1 MSEAAADGHE
11 ALIPQ
16 PNATAEDLRAAVVQI
31 APNQV
36 AVFDAER
43 TAAVEA
49 ARSQVDAAPMRRFL
63 RRWALAVAIERV
75 PARAARLSEL
85 EARAGQVESLAE
97 GRAIAA
103 EVAAIHAKAAAEA
116 GSRRRCAAPTD
127 PGRRIHAGPATP
139 PAAPCRRHIRLPP
152 VRRLVGPFA

>member
-1 MSEAAADGHE
+1 MSETAADGHGP
-11 ALIPQ
+11 LIPQ
-16 PNATAEDLRAAVVQI
+16 PKTTAEDLRAALVQI

-36 AVFDAER
+36 AAFDAER

-63 RRWALAVAIERV
+63 RRWALTVAIERV

-85 EARAGQVESLAE
+85 EARAGQVEELAE

-103 EVAAIHAKAAAEA
+103 EVAAIHAEAAAEA
-116 GSRRRCAAPTD
+116 CID
-127 PGRRIHAGPATP
+127 GRSAG
-139 PAAPCRRHIRLPP
+139 
-152 VRRLVGPFA
+152 

>member
-1 MSEAAADGHE
+1 MSETAADGHGP
-11 ALIPQ
+11 LIPQ
-16 PNATAEDLRAAVVQI
+16 PKTTAEDLRAALVQI

-36 AVFDAER
+36 ATFDAER

-63 RRWALAVAIERV
+63 RRWALTVAIERV

-85 EARAGQVESLAE
+85 EARAAQVEELAE

-103 EVAAIHAKAAAEA
+103 EVAAIHAEAAAEA
-116 GSRRRCAAPTD
+116 CID
-127 PGRRIHAGPATP
+127 GRSAG
-139 PAAPCRRHIRLPP
+139 
-152 VRRLVGPFA
+152 